1 MINVTVEDDGLGIP
15 HSVRPW
21 LFEPDPETGRA
32 AGVGLRLV
40 HDIVAAHGGGMVIK
54 SSSEPRERGTAVT
67 LWLPVRS

>member
-1 MINVTVEDDGLGIP
+1 MRCPAATSACYTAHNTTRRMINVTVEDDGLGIP

-40 HDIVAAHGGGMVIK
+40 HDIVAAHG
-54 SSSEPRERGTAVT
+54 EA
-67 LWLPVRS
+67 W